1 LYFCLYYK
9 NQPLSIK
16 KLNRMKY
23 IFAIGFLCFAIC
35 LQGQTIDLNQG
46 NFIANDY
53 FIELPYQNINDKIII
68 EIELGGKKRKFIVDT
83 GAPLVL
89 SKALF
94 EALNCPVLSK
104 QPVSDINQKK
114 DSLLFVRVD
123 SLKIGS
129 NYLTGIPAVVLNNNV
144 IMDCLG
150 IDGFIGSN
158 VLRNSIIQFD
168 AKNETIR
175 ITNDLSKLNV
185 GGSNGADLMLDQQ
198 SSPYLKFN
206 IGKKISEFALFDS
219 GSDEFYSMAHG
230 KIKKFI
236 KAKDLKIMAKSN
248 GSNTMGMTG
257 VGNYEETAL
266 LYMPFVKLNG
276 VQIDHIVSESN
287 NDLNSSIGV
296 EILQYGKLTI
306 DYKNKKCYF
315 ENYETTNE
323 FKNDQLQISPNY
335 INNSLC
341 IGKIWNKELAGKVT
355 IGDKIVSING
365 VNVEN
370 MTMCE
375 ALTKP
380 SLKGN
385 ANTKLDVKKST
396 GEIISI
402 VIDKVTWEKE

>member
-1 LYFCLYYK
+1 
-9 NQPLSIK
+9 
-16 KLNRMKY
+16 
-23 IFAIGFLCFAIC
+23 
-35 LQGQTIDLNQG
+35 LNQG

-68 EIELGGKKRKFIVDT
+68 EVELRGKIRKFIVDT

-144 IMDCLG
+144 IMDCFG

-168 AKNETIR
+168 AKNEIIR

-185 GGSNGADLMLDQQ
+185 DVRNGTDLMLDQQ

-230 KIKKFI
+230 KIEKFI
-236 KAKDLKIMAKSN
+236 KAKDFKIMAKAN

-306 DYKNKKCYF
+306 DYKNKKFYF

-341 IGKIWNKELAGKVT
+341 IGKIWTKELAGKVT

-385 ANTKLDVKKST
+385 AIVKLDVKKST

-402 VIDKVTWEKE
+402 VIDKVTWEK